1 MMTKR
6 FGYVLLLALLVL
18 TSCERRAWEKT
29 TRTDTLA
36 AYQAYVKD
44 YPNGRH
50 LANARSAIESI
61 RLREVMTSNAVA
73 DYEKFLQDF
82 PRTIARDFIIS
93 NLMRLLEPKVRALTP
108 DEMDRMTAEIETSLG
123 TIRFRFYAL
132 DAPETCRNF
141 IKLAGSHFYDGLPFI
156 RVSPGELIQTGA
168 PREDMTAGPG
178 YTIKAEFNGH
188 LHVPGAVAM
197 HRDRYPDS
205 AGSQFYIGLA
215 DLPERDYQYTVFGQV
230 TEGMAVVKKIGE
242 LDTNG
247 PDGRPIPYRPLE
259 NIYITRIAILEPQ
272 GQP

>member
-61 RLREVMTSNAVA
+61 RLREVMISNAVA
-73 DYEKFLQDF
+73 DYEKFLQDL

-132 DAPETCRNF
+132 DAPET
-141 IKLAGSHFYDGLPFI
+141 
-156 RVSPGELIQTGA
+156 
-168 PREDMTAGPG
+168 
-178 YTIKAEFNGH
+178 
-188 LHVPGAVAM
+188 
-197 HRDRYPDS
+197 
-205 AGSQFYIGLA
+205 
-215 DLPERDYQYTVFGQV
+215 
-230 TEGMAVVKKIGE
+230 
-242 LDTNG
+242 
-247 PDGRPIPYRPLE
+247 
-259 NIYITRIAILEPQ
+259 
-272 GQP
+272 